1 MISEKERELIA
12 AVHGTPTKA
21 CLVITGA
28 GTSAVSALF
37 AVAGASRTVIDAQVP
52 YSRSALD
59 AYVGVAAEQ
68 HVSRNEAAMMATR
81 AYERAVALSV
91 SDNSTGPLIGL
102 SCTAAIATDRAR
114 RGENRAHVEW
124 HDGKRTATFSIVM
137 EKGARDRDGEEAVCK
152 AVILSALAEACGVE
166 ERTSPKLLE
175 GENVERSNH

>member
-1 MISEKERELIA
+1 MISETERELIA
-12 AVHGTPTKA
+12 AIHDTPTKA

-37 AVAGASRTVIDAQVP
+37 AVAGSSRTVIDAQIP

-68 HVSRNEAAMMATR
+68 HVSRIEAATMAAR
-81 AYERAVALSV
+81 AYERAVALSD
-91 SDNSTGPLIGL
+91 SDSAGPLIGL

-114 RGENRAHVEW
+114 RGENRAHIAW

-137 EKGARDRDGEEAVCK
+137 QKGERDRNGEEAVCK
-152 AVILSALAEACGVE
+152 DVILSALAEACGIE
-166 ERTSPKLLE
+166 ARTSPKLLE
-175 GENVERSNH
+175 GENVERFDD